1 MTHGKTTL
9 LKSLIANIHAAL
21 RHVRATAEQFGSV
34 DPWTTLV
41 RYVVARIAPSIGPP
55 KPLALLTPTG

>member
-1 MTHGKTTL
+1 
-9 LKSLIANIHAAL
+9 L